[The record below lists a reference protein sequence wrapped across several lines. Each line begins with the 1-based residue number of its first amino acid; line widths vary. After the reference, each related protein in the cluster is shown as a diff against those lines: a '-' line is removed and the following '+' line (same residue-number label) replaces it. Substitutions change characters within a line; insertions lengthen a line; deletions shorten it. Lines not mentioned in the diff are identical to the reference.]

1 MNVTMLLQKGV
12 NMRSIKL
19 YSEKPSFWQLVFSQS
34 KANGADY
41 YGEEL
46 PGYTWNWP
54 GTLSLPFVAPFLPVR
69 RAREIRDQHAPLQRR
84 GMSCT
89 AYRGRFSASVILGN
103 ISSIPALPLVTFL
116 MVFLFQN
123 THPKTSPSD
132 ALNPNEPGCLF
143 ANPETCL
150 LIRTFT

>member
-46 PGYTWNWP
+46 PSYTWNWP
-54 GTLSLPFVAPFLPVR
+54 KNTYLQR

-84 GMSCT
+84 GMSRT
-89 AYRGRFSASVILGN
+89 AYRGFSASVILGN

-116 MVFLFQN
+116 MVPQNRGLF
-123 THPKTSPSD
+123 
-132 ALNPNEPGCLF
+132 
-143 ANPETCL
+143 
-150 LIRTFT
+150 